1 MAVQEEILA
10 LCTELHASG
19 IKLSYDTILRARG
32 RGSRRDIAAALR
44 EWHRRRAR
52 EIASASLA
60 MPDHISAMGSDLVTG
75 LWSAM
80 EVAFAEMR
88 QEVKIEIDLLEAY
101 AQEEIEQLHGIIGD
115 QQDEIQRLKNEVER
129 LSAPSR

>member
-1 MAVQEEILA
+1 MAVQDELLA

-19 IKLSYDTILRARG
+19 IKLSYDTILKARG

-60 MPDHISAMGSDLVTG
+60 MPDHISAMGSDVVTG

-80 EVAFAEMR
+80 EGEFAELR
-88 QEVKIEIDLLEAY
+88 KEVTLEANLLEAH
-101 AQEEIEQLHGIIGD
+101 AQEEIEHLHRIIGE
-115 QQDEIQRLKNEVER
+115 QHEEIQRLRNEVDR
-129 LSAPSR
+129 LAETQS